1 MVIPAR
7 KLAFRRRDGSLA
19 LRSEYRDQHL
29 LIVGVL
35 DVELDEDAVAGSVGE
50 DLQRELVH
58 VQVFD
63 FLALGIAELGV
74 LQLVLDAS
82 PELYD
87 PFVKVVLIW
96 DDPIVRLARDLDGS
110 QTRLSLLG

>member
-7 KLAFRRRDGSLA
+7 KLALRRRDGPLA
-19 LRSEYRDQHL
+19 LRSEDRDRRI

-35 DVELDEDAVAGSVGE
+35 DVELDEDAVAGGVGE

-63 FLALGIAELGV
+63 FLAVGIAALGLLELS
-74 LQLVLDAS
+74 LDAS

-87 PFVKVVLIW
+87 PFVKVVF
-96 DDPIVRLARDLDGS
+96 VRDRP
-110 QTRLSLLG
+110 

>member
-7 KLAFRRRDGSLA
+7 KLAFRRRDGPLA
-19 LRSEYRDQHL
+19 LRSEERDQRV

-35 DVELDEDAVAGSVGE
+35 DIELDEDAVAGGVGE

-58 VQVFD
+58 VQVLG
-63 FLALGIAELGV
+63 FLAVGVAALGV
-74 LQLVLDAS
+74 FQVALDAS

-87 PFVKVVLIW
+87 PFVKVILIW
-96 DDPIVRLARDLDGS
+96 DDPIFRLARDLDGS
-110 QTRLSLLG
+110 QSRLEAA